1 VGSLSDVMIESPRR
15 NAMGA
20 YVLIEDP
27 PDLVGIVTEE
37 STVHTTT
44 IQFMHSTGSTTAL
57 NLSTVTYAYTV

>member
-1 VGSLSDVMIESPRR
+1 
-15 NAMGA
+15 MGA